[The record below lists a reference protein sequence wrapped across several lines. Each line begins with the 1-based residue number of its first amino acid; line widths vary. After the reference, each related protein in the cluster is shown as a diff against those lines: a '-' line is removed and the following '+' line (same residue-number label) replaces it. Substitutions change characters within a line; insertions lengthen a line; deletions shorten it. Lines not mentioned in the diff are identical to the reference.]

1 MKLLVPEGAVV
12 DHRDVARPARG
23 RVKDAQGPA
32 GTPAGPRIRLVGTV
46 GAGEVRVRRGG
57 VAVLSAMCSRA
68 YLADVRRAHRTGAAT
83 TVDDP
88 ARVRARRSTEMA
100 AKIKNALVVGGGVAG
115 PVTAMALRQA
125 GIEATVYEAHRGT
138 AEGVGAALGL
148 APNGLAALDAI
159 GAGDLV
165 RRLGDPMNSIVLQSW
180 TGRRLAEIGSPDTLE
195 PTRLVMRSD
204 LYRALYAEAHRR
216 GVRIEHGKRL
226 TGVEEDADAVT
237 ARFADGTT
245 ATGELLIGADG
256 IRSTVRTLIDP
267 AAPRPRYAGLQG
279 FGAVGTEA
287 GLVPDTGG
295 TMVMTFGK
303 RAFFGL
309 QVIGGN
315 AVWFVNLPH
324 PEPLTLAEAVDRGA
338 ERWLEVLAEA
348 CADDRTP
355 ALELIRRTDPA
366 ELLIT
371 GPMENMPRVP
381 HWSRGRLVLTGD
393 AAHAPSSSSGQ
404 GASLAVESAVEL
416 ARCLRDLPLP
426 AALARFEE
434 LRRPRVE
441 QIIKQAER
449 TNSSKAAG
457 PVGRVLRDALLPV
470 AMKLTNQEKL
480 SRPLHHRID
489 WPAPAA

>member
-1 MKLLVPEGAVV
+1 M
-12 DHRDVARPARG
+12 
-23 RVKDAQGPA
+23 
-32 GTPAGPRIRLVGTV
+32 
-46 GAGEVRVRRGG
+46 
-57 VAVLSAMCSRA
+57 
-68 YLADVRRAHRTGAAT
+68 
-83 TVDDP
+83 
-88 ARVRARRSTEMA
+88 
-100 AKIKNALVVGGGVAG
+100 
-115 PVTAMALRQA
+115 
-125 GIEATVYEAHRGT
+125 YEAYRGS

-159 GAGDLV
+159 GVGDLV
-165 RRLGDPMNSIVLQSW
+165 RRLGDPMKAIVLQSW
-180 TGRRLAEIGSPDTLE
+180 NGRRLAEIGSPGTLE
-195 PTRLVMRSD
+195 PTRLVMRGD
-204 LYRALYAEAHRR
+204 LYRALYDEARRR
-216 GVRIEHGKRL
+216 GIRIEHGKRL
-226 TGVEEDADAVT
+226 TGADGGEGSVT
-237 ARFADGTT
+237 ARFADGAT
-245 ATGELLIGADG
+245 ATGELLVGADG

-279 FGAVGTEA
+279 FGAVSAEA

-295 TMVMTFGK
+295 KMFMTFGK

-324 PEPLTLAEAVDRGA
+324 PEPLTQAEAVARGA

-366 ELLIT
+366 ELLMT

-404 GASLAVESAVEL
+404 GAALAIESAVEL

-426 AALARFEE
+426 LPRALDRYEE

-441 QIIKQAER
+441 QIIKQTEH
-449 TNSSKAAG
+449 TNSNKAAG
-457 PVGRVLRDALLPV
+457 PVGRVLRDTLMPIGMRL
-470 AMKLTNQEKL
+470 MNQEKL
-480 SRPLHHRID
+480 SRPLRHRID
-489 WPAPAA
+489 WSEPAA